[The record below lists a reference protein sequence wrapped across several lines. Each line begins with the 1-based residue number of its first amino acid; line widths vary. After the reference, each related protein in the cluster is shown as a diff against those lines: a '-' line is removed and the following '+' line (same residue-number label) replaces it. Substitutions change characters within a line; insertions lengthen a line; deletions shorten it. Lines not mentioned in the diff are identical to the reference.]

1 MSQINSPHDSVFRTL
16 FETMG
21 DPCFL
26 CKKNG
31 FIVDCNR
38 AAWQILGYPDKQA
51 VIGCSPEEISP
62 PFQPDGSAS
71 HEKTIQ
77 MVELASTIGAHHFE
91 WTHLHADGTSILVEV
106 MLTRIVMDGEEM
118 LHSLWRDL
126 TSRKQAENALR
137 KSETKLRLLFESTSD
152 AVMLYDFKGF
162 FDCNKAALEIFGCS
176 TAETIK
182 KLHPGQLSPEKQPC
196 GTDSF
201 TLINANLERAVE
213 IGHCRFEWLHQ
224 RIDNGQLFPA
234 EVLLSS
240 MELEGKLC
248 IQATVRD
255 ISERRQTERAEKFR
269 GDILELLTKELLL
282 PHILQAIVVAA
293 EQLIS
298 DSLGG
303 ILLVDSE
310 GKHLRHGVGPNLPD
324 FFAAAINNIS
334 IGADTTPCGRAAFI
348 GQRVVVEDFLQD
360 PTWSPYQPLAAQAGL
375 AACWAQPILSSTGK
389 VLGILTIYYRNP
401 HRPSSAD
408 ISLITQAATL
418 AGIAIERA
426 KMEEQVLRLA
436 YYDELTNLPNRRLL
450 MDRLKRVLSANSRSG
465 RHGALLFIDLDN
477 FKSINDTLGHAAGD
491 IMLHHVALRLVAC
504 VRSEDTVARL
514 GGDEFVVMFE
524 NLREDPVEAAKQA
537 EATGDKILAA
547 LRAPYLLNNKEQ
559 RTTPSIGAVLF
570 KSKNDLSAD
579 TLIKQ
584 ADIAMYHAKQA
595 GRDALCFFNA
605 QMEAFVTEK
614 VALSSDL
621 HDALEHDQFVLFY
634 QIQVDQLGKAQGA
647 EALIRWNHPKK
658 GLVSPL
664 QFISLAEENGSIV
677 PIGLWVLNAACA
689 QIKIWQQHETTRNLT
704 LAVNVSARQFI
715 HPNFT
720 SQVNAIVEHHAIDPR
735 GLKMELT
742 ESMLAIDVEN
752 VIVKMNQLQATGI
765 RFSLDDFGT
774 GYSSLQYIKRLP
786 LTQLKI
792 DQSFVRDIESN
803 VQDRAIVRTIIA
815 TANSFNLDV
824 IAEGVET
831 VEQKNLLLAE
841 GCSHFQ
847 GYLFSKPMPIA
858 QFSQLLQDDFIT

>member
-31 FIVDCNR
+31 LVIDCNR
-38 AAWQILGYPDKQA
+38 AAWQLFGYPDKQS
-51 VIGCSPEEISP
+51 VINRTSEELSPL
-62 PFQPDGSAS
+62 FQPDGSTS
-71 HEKTIQ
+71 HEKSIE
-77 MVELASTIGAHHFE
+77 MIELASKMGTHHFE
-91 WTHLHADGTSILVEV
+91 WTHLHADGSSRPIEV
-106 MLTRIVMDGEEM
+106 MLTRIIIDGEEM
-118 LHSLWRDL
+118 LHSLCRDL
-126 TSRKQAENALR
+126 TSRKQAEDALR
-137 KSETKLRLLFESTSD
+137 KSETKLRLLFENTSD
-152 AVMLYDFKGF
+152 AVMLYDSQGF
-162 FDCNKAALEIFGCS
+162 FDCNKAALTLFGCAK
-176 TAETIK
+176 AEEFQ
-182 KLHPGQLSPEKQPC
+182 KLHPSQISPATQSC

-201 TLINANLERAVE
+201 TLANTYIRRAME
-213 IGHCRFEWLHQ
+213 AGHCQFEWLHL
-224 RIDNGQLFPA
+224 RISDGRIFPV
-234 EVLLSS
+234 EVLLST
-240 MELEGKLC
+240 MELDGKLC
-248 IQATVRD
+248 IQAAVRD
-255 ISERRQTERAEKFR
+255 ISERKQAERAEKFR

-282 PHILQAIVVAA
+282 PHTLQAIVVAA

-298 DSLGG
+298 DSFGS

-334 IGADTTPCGRAAFI
+334 IGADAAPCGRAAFT

-360 PTWSPYQPLAAQAGL
+360 PTWSPYQSLASRAGL
-375 AACWAQPILSSTGK
+375 AACWAQPILSSAGK

-408 ISLITQAATL
+408 ISLINQAATL

-436 YYDELTNLPNRRLL
+436 YYDELTSLPNRRLL

-491 IMLHHVALRLVAC
+491 VMLHHVALRLVAC
-504 VRSEDTVARL
+504 VRNEDTVARL
-514 GGDEFVVMFE
+514 GGDEFVVMLE
-524 NLREDPVEAAKQA
+524 NLREDPAAAAGQA
-537 EATGDKILAA
+537 ESTGDKILAA

-570 KSKNDLSAD
+570 KSKNNLSAE

-595 GRDALCFFNA
+595 GRDVLYFFNS
-605 QMEAFVTEK
+605 QMEARVTEK
-614 VALSSDL
+614 VSLSSDL
-621 HDALEHDQFVLFY
+621 HDALEHNQFVLFY
-634 QIQVDQLGKAQGA
+634 QIQVDQFGKAQGA
-647 EALIRWNHPKK
+647 EALIRWNHPTK
-658 GLVSPL
+658 GLISPL
-664 QFISLAEENGSIV
+664 QFIPLTEETGSIV
-677 PIGLWVLNAACA
+677 PIGLWVLNTACA
-689 QIKIWQQHETTRNLT
+689 QINAWQKHEITRKLT
-704 LAVNVSARQFI
+704 LAVNVSARQFL
-715 HPNFT
+715 HPNFV

-735 GLKMELT
+735 RLKLELT
-742 ESMLAIDVEN
+742 ESMLATDVEGI
-752 VIVKMNQLQATGI
+752 IVKIHQLQATGI

-786 LTQLKI
+786 LNQLKI
-792 DQSFVRDIESN
+792 DRSFVNDIETN
-803 VQDRAIVRTIIA
+803 PQDIAIVRTIIA
-815 TANSFNLDV
+815 TAKSFNLDV

-831 VEQKNLLLAE
+831 VEQRNLLLAE

-847 GYLFSKPMPIA
+847 GYLFSKPVPIS
-858 QFSQLLQDDFIT
+858 QFSQLLQDDFVT